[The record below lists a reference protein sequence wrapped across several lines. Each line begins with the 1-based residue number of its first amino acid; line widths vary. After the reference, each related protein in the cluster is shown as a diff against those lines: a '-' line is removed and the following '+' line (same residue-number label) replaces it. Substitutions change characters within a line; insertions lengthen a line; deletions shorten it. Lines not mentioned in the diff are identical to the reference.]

1 MSERQDAA
9 GPQASPRTGL
19 PIGLAQVQNRGQGL
33 AWRCP
38 MRWSSVRL
46 GRRVRSLVGPLSAVV
61 LVGAALACAK
71 LIPYAP
77 SQDSM
82 PAAVAMRVV
91 QRTIEQQPGGH
102 VPYRV
107 DVTPEK
113 LTISTRASQIFY
125 FDDLW
130 RSDLHS
136 RRDYFVVRFWDDSRH
151 GYRIYVSDR
160 RDAERFIDALHVLS
174 AQAEMLAELPEP
186 ERAQRIRT
194 VERQRKE
201 LEIGVSAGPESP

>member
-1 MSERQDAA
+1 
-9 GPQASPRTGL
+9 
-19 PIGLAQVQNRGQGL
+19 
-33 AWRCP
+33 
-38 MRWSSVRL
+38 MRLLVVVRPLL
-46 GRRVRSLVGPLSAVV
+46 GRLCAVLLVG
-61 LVGAALACAK
+61 LVLACAK

-77 SQDSM
+77 NRGSM

-113 LTISTRASQIFY
+113 LTISSRASQILY

-130 RSDLHS
+130 KSDLHS
-136 RRDYFVVRFWDDSRH
+136 RRSYFVVRFWDNRRH
-151 GYRIYVSDR
+151 GYHVYVSDR
-160 RDAERFIDALHVLS
+160 HDAERFIDALHVLS
-174 AQAEMLAELPEP
+174 AEAEMLAELPEP
-186 ERAQRIRT
+186 ERAQRVRT

-201 LEIGVSAGPESP
+201 LELEVGVSAGPEDR

>member
-1 MSERQDAA
+1 MRLLVFV
-9 GPQASPRTGL
+9 PRL
-19 PIGLAQVQNRGQGL
+19 IGACSRF
-33 AWRCP
+33 
-38 MRWSSVRL
+38 RL
-46 GRRVRSLVGPLSAVV
+46 GRGAAASVQRWRVRSSVAPLCALL
-61 LVGAALACAK
+61 LVGALLACTK

-77 SQDSM
+77 NQKSM
-82 PAAVAMRVV
+82 SAAVAMRVV
-91 QRTIEQQPGGH
+91 QRTIEQQPGGQ

-113 LTISTRASQIFY
+113 LTISSRASQILY

-130 RSDLHS
+130 KSDLHS
-136 RRDYFVVRFWDDSRH
+136 RRSYFVVRFWDNRRH

-160 RDAERFIDALHVLS
+160 QDAERFIDALHVLS
-174 AQAEMLAELPEP
+174 AEAEMLAELPEP

-201 LEIGVSAGPESP
+201 LELEIGVSAGPESR

>member
-1 MSERQDAA
+1 M
-9 GPQASPRTGL
+9 
-19 PIGLAQVQNRGQGL
+19 
-33 AWRCP
+33 
-38 MRWSSVRL
+38 
-46 GRRVRSLVGPLSAVV
+46 
-61 LVGAALACAK
+61 GAALACAK

-77 SQDSM
+77 NQSSM
-82 PAAVAMRVV
+82 PAAAAMRVV

-136 RRDYFVVRFWDDSRH
+136 RRSYFIVRFWDDKRH
-151 GYRIYVSDR
+151 GYHIYVSDR
-160 RDAERFIDALHVLS
+160 HDAERFIDALHVLS
-174 AQAEMLAELPEP
+174 AEAEMLAELPES

-201 LEIGVSAGPESP
+201 LEIGVSAGPDSP